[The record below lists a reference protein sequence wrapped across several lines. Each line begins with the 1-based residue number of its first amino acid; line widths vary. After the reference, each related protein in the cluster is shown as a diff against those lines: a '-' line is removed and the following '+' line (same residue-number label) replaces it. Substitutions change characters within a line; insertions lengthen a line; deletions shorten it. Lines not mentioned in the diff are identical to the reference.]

1 MVQCIH
7 ITLGRISQ
15 ICFIWYVMRSI
26 TTPAFAN
33 ATVDAAS
40 VYTTGALFSCMSW
53 EQHYIGFSFLSE
65 DLSIIRF
72 FAKSP
77 LSLVVPRPL
86 YSLIGFGLG
95 LIFVIAF
102 ALLRWCITLQFSI
115 VF

>member
-1 MVQCIH
+1 MH
-7 ITLGRISQ
+7 TTLGRISH

-40 VYTTGALFSCMSW
+40 AYTTGALFSRMSW

-65 DLSIIRF
+65 DLSVIRF

-86 YSLIGFGLG
+86 YALIGFGLG
-95 LIFVIAF
+95 LIFVISF
-102 ALLRWCITLQFSI
+102 ALLHRCITLQLSI
-115 VF
+115 AF